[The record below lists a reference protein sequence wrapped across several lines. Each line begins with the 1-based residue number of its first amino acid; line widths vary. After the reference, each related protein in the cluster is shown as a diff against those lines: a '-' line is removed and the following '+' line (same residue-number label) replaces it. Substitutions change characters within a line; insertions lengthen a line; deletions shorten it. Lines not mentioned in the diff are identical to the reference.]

1 MNIFSNFTPPNPTR
15 PFKLKKSMPPQEPEY
30 DKEGVLSF
38 SLEDNLTK
46 FRYFMHYPDNSDIK
60 IRNFNTQ
67 INGKTYSSAIIFYDG
82 LVDSN
87 IINNYIL
94 RQLMSTQN
102 TEVSKDLKEC
112 IVKDI
117 LSQNQIDFQQTF
129 DEAIDSALTG
139 NCILLIDSLNVA
151 ISCDT
156 KKLPQRSIGKSE
168 NEMSTKG
175 PAESLVESLR
185 MNTGLIRKFVKD
197 ENLVFEDIKIGS
209 SGKSTCTIAYISSIA
224 NDSLKLEVKRRL
236 SNIDVDYIL
245 DVGQLEQL
253 IEDRTYLISPVIL
266 STEKPDRV
274 ASHLFEGRIAIL
286 LAGSPDALVLPAV
299 LNDFMHTSED
309 MYKRFPYSILARV
322 FRIPAMM
329 LSVLLPGV
337 YIAIVTFHQEMIPT
351 DLLFAIAAAREKV
364 PFPFVVEL
372 LIMEIAFEIIR
383 EASIRTPSPIGP
395 TLGIVGTLI
404 LGQAIVSANV
414 VSPIL
419 IIIVALTGIS
429 SFAVANFSLNF
440 TFRILRFAY
449 VFLGAFAGF
458 LGISLGL
465 LIHFC
470 VLATTTSFGV
480 PYLAPYSPMH
490 SFFSSSDTA
499 NIPIWK
505 QENRPQFLK
514 PKRTKRQPKISRKWI
529 LNSKEW

>member
-1 MNIFSNFTPPNPTR
+1 MNIFSNFVPPNRTR
-15 PFKLKKSMPPQEPEY
+15 TFKLKKSSAPQEPEY
-30 DKEGVLSF
+30 DKNSNVSSSIE
-38 SLEDNLTK
+38 ENLNK
-46 FRYFMHYPDNSDIK
+46 FKYFLHYPNNSDVK
-60 IRNFNTQ
+60 IRIFNTQ
-67 INGKTYSSAIIFYDG
+67 ISNHSYSSAIIFYDG

-87 IINNYIL
+87 IINDYIL
-94 RQLMSTQN
+94 RQLMTPQN
-102 TEVSKDLKEC
+102 NSSNDDLQKYITENV
-112 IVKDI
+112 
-117 LSQNQIDFQQTF
+117 LSQNQIEIQKTYE
-129 DEAIDSALTG
+129 EAIQSALTG
-139 NCILLIDSLNVA
+139 NCILLIDKLNVV

-168 NEMSTKG
+168 NEMSTRG
-175 PAESLVESLR
+175 PAESLIESLR

-197 ENLVFEDIKIGS
+197 ENLIFEDLTIGT
-209 SGKSTCTIAYISSIA
+209 SGKSTCSIAYISSIA
-224 NDSLKLEVKRRL
+224 NDSLKNEVKRRI
-236 SNIDVDYIL
+236 SSIDVDYIL

-253 IEDRTYLISPVIL
+253 IEDKTYLISPTIL

-286 LAGSPDALVLPAV
+286 LAGSPDALILPAV
-299 LNDFMHTSED
+299 LTDFMHTSED
-309 MYKRFPYSILARV
+309 MYKRYPYSILERF
-322 FRIPAMM
+322 FRIPAMI
-329 LSVLLPGV
+329 LSVLLPGL

-351 DLLFAIAAAREKV
+351 DLLFAVAAAREKV
-364 PFPFVVEL
+364 PFPLIIEL
-372 LIMEIAFEIIR
+372 LIMEVAFEIIR
-383 EASIRTPSPIGP
+383 EASIRTPAPIGP

-429 SFAVANFSLNF
+429 SFAVANFSLSF

-449 VFLGAFAGF
+449 IFLGAFAGF

-470 VLATTTSFGV
+470 ILASTTSFGV
-480 PYLAPYSPMH
+480 PYLAPYLPMH
-490 SFFSSSDTA
+490 SLFSSSDTA

-505 QENRPQFLK
+505 QEERPNFLR
-514 PKRTKRQPKISRKWI
+514 PKRIKRQPKISRKWI